1 MYKIDED
8 FTVDEDCEHEDS
20 TVQLKEDKGNRAKA
34 FRIALYL
41 LTKKV
46 SDFYLAGPYLNL
58 NNLKSGLHKYI
69 KNNNIT
75 IKQIDFEP
83 TMRIEI
89 DAWKKGVI
97 QNHPILGKNH
107 VRMLF

>member
-41 LTKKV
+41 LTKK
-46 SDFYLAGPYLNL
+46 F
-58 NNLKSGLHKYI
+58 
-69 KNNNIT
+69 
-75 IKQIDFEP
+75 
-83 TMRIEI
+83 RIFI
-89 DAWKKGVI
+89 LLV
-97 QNHPILGKNH
+97 PI
-107 VRMLF
+107 

>member
-46 SDFYLAGPYLNL
+46 SGFYLAGPYLNL

-75 IKQIDFEP
+75 IKQMILSLQRMKF
-83 TMRIEI
+83 
-89 DAWKKGVI
+89 DAWKKVLFKT
-97 QNHPILGKNH
+97 IL
-107 VRMLF
+107 F